1 MRLLLINPKLPDSFW
16 SFKWA
21 IHNVLPGKRAVNP
34 PLGLATLAAL
44 CPDDWQVEIID
55 ENVETVPVA
64 PVADIV
70 GIGGMGVQV
79 SRQRELLAYYRGCG
93 HYVVVGGSSASLCPE
108 TYAGLADTVI
118 AGEAEYIWP
127 EFCRDFEAGTPKA
140 LYRETGTVDLA
151 DSPVPR
157 FDLLKLPLYANATL
171 QYSRGCPHRCE
182 FCDII
187 VMFGRKPRLKSPDQ
201 VGRELDELR
210 RLGLKSVFFVDD
222 NMIGNKRKAKELLR
236 YLRAY
241 QEDHGHAFAFGTEV
255 SLDVAQDEELL
266 DLFKAANFGWV
277 FIGIESPDPASLRE
291 TGKSQNL
298 REDPLVSVRRI
309 YARGIDVIA
318 GFIIGFDNDTA
329 LTFEAQY
336 RFITDSGI
344 QSAMI
349 GLLTALPRTP
359 LHARMQR
366 EGRLREV
373 EDDSDNTCVR
383 TNIVPKTMSD
393 EEMSALYRQIY
404 RRLLTDTGIGE
415 RIRNKNRHLTTST
428 YRSGYSLAQSLGIA
442 ARLLVK
448 GILPGGPARIYH
460 FLRSL
465 PVLRPSGIPLAVSD
479 WIFGLSMRV
488 FARDNLWAA
497 PPGSASDTHLLNSV
511 RAALGR
517 YLRQGEVW
525 VSRRPQAATPT
536 LTILLGEAS
545 SRRFF
550 KAAPPHLR
558 RLMEHSRTRLT
569 LDVDGMPA
577 HHLRRLERL
586 LSRLARYGDRIF
598 VVLGEGLRERV
609 TIDLSKFNLVLVP
622 GARTAPSPAQGG

>member
-21 IHNVLPGKRAVNP
+21 IHHVLPGKRAVNP

-79 SRQRELLAYYRGCG
+79 SRQRELLAYYRGRG

-108 TYAGLADTVI
+108 AYAGLADSVI
-118 AGEAEYIWP
+118 AGEAEHIWP
-127 EFCRDFEAGTPKA
+127 EFCRDFEAGTPKT
-140 LYRETGTVDLA
+140 LYREIGTVDLA

-187 VMFGRKPRLKSPDQ
+187 VMFGRKPRMKSPAQ

-210 RLGLKSVFFVDD
+210 RLGMRSVFFVDD
-222 NMIGNKRKAKELLR
+222 NMIGNKTKAKELLR
-236 YLRAY
+236 FLCTY
-241 QEDHGHAFAFGTEV
+241 QADHRHAFAFGTEV

-266 DLFKAANFGWV
+266 ALFKAANFGWV
-277 FIGIESPDPASLRE
+277 FIGIESPDPVSLRE

-298 REDPLVSVRRI
+298 REDPLVSVRQI

-329 LTFEAQY
+329 RTFEAQY
-336 RFITDSGI
+336 RFIIESGI

-349 GLLTALPRTP
+349 GMLAALPRTP

-373 EDDSDNTCVR
+373 EEDADNTCLR
-383 TNIVPKTMSD
+383 TNIVPKNMSD
-393 EEMSALYRQIY
+393 DEMSGLYRQIY
-404 RRLLTDTGIGE
+404 HRLLTDAAISL
-415 RIRNKNRHLTTST
+415 RIRNKNRHLISST
-428 YRSGYSLAQSLGIA
+428 YRSGYSLAQGLGIA

-448 GILPGGPARIYH
+448 GILPGGPVRIYH

-465 PVLRPSGIPLAVSD
+465 PFMRPSGIPLALSD

-488 FARDNLWAA
+488 FARDNLWIA
-497 PPGSASDTHLLNSV
+497 PSGSESDTHLLDSV
-511 RAALGR
+511 LAAIGR
-517 YLRQGEVW
+517 YLRHGEVW
-525 VSRRPQAATPT
+525 VTRRPAETAPT
-536 LTILLGEAS
+536 LTIRLGEAS

-550 KAAPPHLR
+550 KGAAPHLR
-558 RLMEHSRTRLT
+558 RLMDHSRTRLT
-569 LDVDGMPA
+569 LKVDGMPA
-577 HHLRRLERL
+577 RHLRRLERL
-586 LSRLARYGDRIF
+586 LSRLARHGDRIF

-609 TIDLSKFNLVLVP
+609 TMDLSKFNLVLTP
-622 GARTAPSPAQGG
+622 ATRTTPSLVQGF